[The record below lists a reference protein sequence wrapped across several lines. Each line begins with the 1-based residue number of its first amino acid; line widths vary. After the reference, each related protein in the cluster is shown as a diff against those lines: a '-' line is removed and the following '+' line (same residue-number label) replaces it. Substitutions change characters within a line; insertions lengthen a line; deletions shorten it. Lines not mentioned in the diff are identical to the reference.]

1 MRLTGC
7 LLSLFL
13 VLLVAAPQGSGRP
26 SGFAEPD
33 RVAVQHILISFKGA
47 IPKPTVTRT
56 REEAKKLAQEV
67 FERAKKGEDFDSLV
81 KQYTDDEY
89 PGVYRM
95 SNIGVSP
102 DSGKQEYPR
111 AGMVKAFG
119 DVSFSLPV
127 DGIGMAEFNPKE
139 SKYGWHIIKRI
150 E

>member
-13 VLLVAAPQGSGRP
+13 VLLVADPQGSGRP

-33 RVAVQHILISFKGA
+33 RVAVQHILISFRGA

-127 DGIGMAEFNPKE
+127 DGIGMAEYDPKE